1 MIYNLDKLRELIP
14 LYLNN
19 RLSEKE
25 RKEFEKALDQ
35 YPELKLEFKEFSE
48 IKEVYEEIEKE
59 IPLPSGV
66 LYQRVLKN
74 IQPQIKLSL
83 IPEKKSYL
91 EQIREFL
98 KWVLGS
104 PRVSWGIVAVQFA
117 IILVLFMT
125 LPQGDGFRT
134 LTPRQPL
141 PGGGIK
147 INVIFDK
154 GSTEQEIRKVLNRV
168 GATIVEGPSFEG
180 LYIIKVKEDQDVEQT
195 LKELKKANVVQF
207 AEKAY

>member
-1 MIYNLDKLRELIP
+1 MIYSLDKLRELIP
-14 LYLNN
+14 LYLNQ
-19 RLSEKE
+19 RLAENK
-25 RKEFEKALDQ
+25 RKEFEEALGQ
-35 YPELKLEFKEFSE
+35 YPELKLELKEFSE
-48 IKEVYEEIEKE
+48 IKEIYKEIEKE
-59 IPLPSGV
+59 IPPPSGV
-66 LYQRVLKN
+66 LYQKVLEN

-104 PRVSWGIVAVQFA
+104 PRVSWGIAAVQFA
-117 IILVLFMT
+117 IILALVIT
-125 LPQGDGFRT
+125 LPKGDGFRT
-134 LTPRQPL
+134 STSTEPL
-141 PGGGIK
+141 AGGGIK

-154 GSTEQEIRKVLNRV
+154 GSTEQEIRGVLNKV
-168 GATIVEGPSFEG
+168 GATIVGGPSNEG

-195 LKELKKANVVQF
+195 LKELKKTNVVQF

>member
-14 LYLNN
+14 FYLNN

-48 IKEVYEEIEKE
+48 IKEIYKEIEKE
-59 IPLPSGV
+59 IPPPSSV

-117 IILVLFMT
+117 IILVLFIT
-125 LPQGDGFRT
+125 LPKGDGFITSSSRE
-134 LTPRQPL
+134 PL
-141 PGGGIK
+141 PGEGIK

-154 GSTEQEIRKVLNRV
+154 GSTEQEIRKVLNEV
-168 GATIVEGPSFEG
+168 GARIVEGPSTEG

-195 LKELKKANVVQF
+195 LKELKKTHVVQF